1 MRSAVLK
8 WIVAL
13 GLVAVLGC
21 ASAGRNVVPPR
32 ITVQSL
38 EALPP
43 SAGQTRFRTRLIIDN
58 PNTEPILVY
67 NFEFALRLADQG
79 ILDGVYAGA
88 PLTVE
93 ALDRQT
99 ITLELQSEIIS
110 SLSRL
115 LSFVQGPENAL
126 PYELLGR
133 ITLGRAS
140 SQPIAVGSRG
150 QVPLA
155 MAGER

>member
-1 MRSAVLK
+1 L
-8 WIVAL
+8 IVAL
-13 GLVAVLGC
+13 GLVTLLGC
-21 ASAGRNVVPPR
+21 GSAGSSVVPPR
-32 ITVQSL
+32 ITLQSL

-43 SAGQTRFRTRLIIDN
+43 SAGQTRFRAGLLIDN
-58 PNTEPILVY
+58 PTPEPMLIHY
-67 NFEFALRLADQG
+67 FEFQLRLADQG
-79 ILDGVYAGA
+79 ILDGVYAA
-88 PLTVE
+88 PLTVQ

-133 ITLGRAS
+133 ITLGRARS
-140 SQPIAVGSRG
+140 EPIAIGSRG

-155 MAGER
+155 MTGER

>member
-1 MRSAVLK
+1 MPCAVARDL
-8 WIVAL
+8 IV
-13 GLVAVLGC
+13 
-21 ASAGRNVVPPR
+21 
-32 ITVQSL
+32 
-38 EALPP
+38 
-43 SAGQTRFRTRLIIDN
+43 DN
-58 PNTEPILVY
+58 PNTEPILVH
-67 NFEFALRLADQG
+67 NLEFTLRLADQG
-79 ILDGVYAGA
+79 ILDGAYAA
-88 PLTVE
+88 PLTVP

-133 ITLGRAS
+133 VTLDRARS
-140 SQPIAVGSRG
+140 EPVAFGARG

-155 MAGER
+155 TTAER

>member
-21 ASAGRNVVPPR
+21 ASASRDVVPPR

-67 NFEFALRLADQG
+67 SFEFALRLADQG
-79 ILDGVYAGA
+79 ILDGVFAGA

>member
-1 MRSAVLK
+1 MRNAVLRL
-8 WIVAL
+8 IVAL
-13 GLVAVLGC
+13 ALAALLGC
-21 ASAGRNVVPPR
+21 ASAGSGVVPPR
-32 ITVQSL
+32 ITVQNL

-58 PNTEPILVY
+58 PNTEPILVHSL
-67 NFEFALRLADQG
+67 EFTLRLADQG
-79 ILDGVYAGA
+79 ILDGAYAGA
-88 PLTVE
+88 PLTVQ

-140 SQPIAVGSRG
+140 SQSIAVGSRG

>member
-1 MRSAVLK
+1 MRSAVLRL
-8 WIVAL
+8 VAAL
-13 GLVAVLGC
+13 GLVTLLGC
-21 ASAGRNVVPPR
+21 ASAGGDVAPPQ

-43 SAGQTRFRTRLIIDN
+43 SAGQTRFRAGLIIDN
-58 PNTEPILVY
+58 PNTEPILIQ
-67 NFEFALRLADQG
+67 NFEFTLRLADQG
-79 ILDGVYAGA
+79 ILDGAYAG
-88 PLTVE
+88 PLTVP
-93 ALDRQT
+93 ALDRQM
-99 ITLELQSEIIS
+99 ITLVVQSDIIS

-115 LSFVQGPENAL
+115 LSFVQGPENTL

-133 ITLGRAS
+133 VTLGRAS
-140 SQPIAVGSRG
+140 SQPIAFGSRG